1 MVVSAVHNLTINS
14 LNENWGRWSP
24 KLFRKRDQQKRS
36 KEHPRVGAGNP
47 MGYPEEWNREGDL
60 QSLSKEGNPKER
72 NRERESKSWS
82 REGSQSWSRKWY
94 KQEWNGD

>member
-1 MVVSAVHNLTINS
+1 MV
-14 LNENWGRWSP
+14 P
-24 KLFRKRDQQKRS
+24 KAGQEKGSTKRS

-47 MGYPEEWNREGDL
+47 MVYPEEWNREGDL

-94 KQEWNGD
+94 KQEYNGD